1 MLFYVKGER
10 ILKMR
15 KENFI
20 EQYKQVLMTNYVAS
34 TSISLQSIYE
44 EMKKEIELSSTWS
57 MNEKNIFLQNL
68 LDAHHQIKNEISGKL
83 EE

>member
-1 MLFYVKGER
+1 
-10 ILKMR
+10 MR

-68 LDAHHQIKNEISGKL
+68 IDAHHQIKNEISGK
-83 EE
+83 